1 MVDRRVEVLPGGKAV
16 LVENGPLRLVIQAF
30 SGAVTETDLVK
41 EAAEYAFDCLDR
53 VAQSLPLLKKRH
65 GFITI
70 SPPHEIAG
78 VMLESVRLIGDEDL
92 TPMAAVAG
100 TIADFVA
107 DWIFYRGVSRVIV
120 DNGGDIA
127 VRLKSGEVTNIG
139 FRPSVDSPEIT
150 HVVQLHAKFS
160 SWGINTSG
168 MGGRSLTRGIASAVT
183 VFAQNSSVADAA
195 ATAVANACYAEDQN
209 IHQLPALAVDPH
221 TDLGNMPVTV
231 SADGISKETV
241 EKALENGLQA
251 AERLMGRDIIRGA
264 VIVVADKIVLT
275 AGFRD
280 FVGDIRSYRQADSS

>member
-1 MVDRRVEVLPGGKAV
+1 MVLPGGKAV

-30 SGAVTETDLVK
+30 SGSVAEIELVQ
-41 EAAEYAFDCLDR
+41 ESAEYAFGCLDR
-53 VAQSLPLLKKRH
+53 VARALPLIRRRH
-65 GFITI
+65 GLII
-70 SPPHEIAG
+70 SPLQDEIAG
-78 VMLESVRLIGDEDL
+78 IMLESVRLIGDEDL

-107 DWIFYRGVSRVIV
+107 DWIFVRGAGRVIV

-127 VRLKSGEVTNIG
+127 VRLKAGEVTNVG

-150 HVVQLHAKFS
+150 HVVQLHAQFS
-160 SWGINTSG
+160 SWGVNTSG

-209 IHQLPALAVDPH
+209 IHQLPALTVDPH

-231 SADGISKETV
+231 SAAGVSEETV
-241 EKALENGLQA
+241 ERALENGLQT

-275 AGFRD
+275 AGFKD
-280 FVGDIRSYRQADSS
+280 LVGDLRSYRQADSS